1 MFLIFGLLI
10 SVFILAAAYNHDGT
24 VIVSF
29 TRGLLF
35 GLIWD
40 KEEEDGVNYYTV
52 QAALGFVLLTLTYER
67 DGQE

>member
-10 SVFILAAAYNHDGT
+10 SVFILAAAYNSDGE
-24 VIVSF
+24 VIISF
-29 TRGLLF
+29 ARGLLF